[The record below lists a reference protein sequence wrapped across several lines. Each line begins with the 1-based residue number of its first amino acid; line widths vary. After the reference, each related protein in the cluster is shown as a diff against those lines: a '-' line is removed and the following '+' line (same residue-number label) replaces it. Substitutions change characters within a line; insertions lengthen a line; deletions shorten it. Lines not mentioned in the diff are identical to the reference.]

1 MSSVSEQ
8 YRCPLCGRTGMG
20 GYHVDGLGIGPIC
33 TAGDY
38 ACLDGLV
45 DEKWVSVDDFRA
57 QALDKVFQDKC
68 RGWRNLYP
76 EVRERIASFL
86 P

>member
-1 MSSVSEQ
+1 MGSVSEQ
-8 YRCPLCGRTGMG
+8 YRCPLCGRKGMG

-33 TAGDY
+33 TDGDY

-57 QALDKVFQDKC
+57 QALDIVFC
-68 RGWRNLYP
+68 RGNLGP

>member
-1 MSSVSEQ
+1 MGSVSEQ

-33 TAGDY
+33 TVGDY
-38 ACLDGLV
+38 ACLGGLV
-45 DEKWVSVDDFRA
+45 DDKWVSVDDFRA
-57 QALDKVFQDKC
+57 QALDIVFC
-68 RGWRNLYP
+68 RRNLDP

>member
-1 MSSVSEQ
+1 
-8 YRCPLCGRTGMG
+8 MG

-57 QALDKVFQDKC
+57 QALDIVFC
-68 RGWRNLYP
+68 RRNLDP
-76 EVRERIASFL
+76 KARERIASFL

>member
-1 MSSVSEQ
+1 
-8 YRCPLCGRTGMG
+8 MG

-38 ACLDGLV
+38 ACLGGLV
-45 DEKWVSVDDFRA
+45 DDKWVSVDDFRA
-57 QALDKVFQDKC
+57 QALHIVFC
-68 RGWRNLYP
+68 RRILDP
-76 EVRERIASFL
+76 VVRERIASFL

>member
-1 MSSVSEQ
+1 MGSVSEQ

-45 DEKWVSVDDFRA
+45 DDKWVSVDDFRA
-57 QALDKVFQDKC
+57 QALDIVFC
-68 RGWRNLYP
+68 RRNLNP

>member
-1 MSSVSEQ
+1 
-8 YRCPLCGRTGMG
+8 MG

-57 QALDKVFQDKC
+57 QALDIVFC
-68 RGWRNLYP
+68 RRNLDP

>member
-1 MSSVSEQ
+1 MGSVSEQ
-8 YRCPLCGRTGMG
+8 YRCPLCGRKGMG

-57 QALDKVFQDKC
+57 QALDIVFC
-68 RGWRNLYP
+68 RRNLDP

>member
-1 MSSVSEQ
+1 MGSVSEQ
-8 YRCPLCGRTGMG
+8 YRCPLCGRKGMG

-57 QALDKVFQDKC
+57 QALDIVFC
-68 RGWRNLYP
+68 RRNLNP